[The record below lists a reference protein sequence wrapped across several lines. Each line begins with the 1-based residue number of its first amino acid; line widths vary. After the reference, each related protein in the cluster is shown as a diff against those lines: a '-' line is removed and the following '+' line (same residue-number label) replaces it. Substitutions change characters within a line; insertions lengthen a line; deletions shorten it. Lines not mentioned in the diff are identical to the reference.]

1 LNKKVLVVDDER
13 KIVDLIRAYL
23 EKQDYEVIAA
33 FDGERAI
40 EMARREKPDLIVL
53 DLNLPAVDGLDVF
66 RSVRTHSNIPIIMLT
81 ARGDDVDKLVGLEM
95 GADDYVTK
103 PFSPRELVA
112 RVKAVLRRA
121 GGEAPQGEEIKF
133 DEVSIDLRSHLVR
146 KNGDEVTVT
155 PTEFRLLEI
164 FARNPGRVFSRSE
177 LLDLAQGYNF
187 EGFERTIDVHIKNL
201 RQKLEDNPR
210 EPKYIVTVYGIGYR
224 FEVPQNA

>member
-40 EMARREKPDLIVL
+40 EMAGREKPDLIVL

-66 RSVRTHSNIPIIMLT
+66 RSVRAHSNVPVIMLT
-81 ARGDDVDKLVGLEM
+81 ARGDDVDKLVGLEL

-112 RVKAVLRRA
+112 RVKAVLRRT
-121 GGEAPQGEEIKF
+121 GGEATQAEEIKF
-133 DEVSIDLRSHLVR
+133 DDVLIDLRSHLVR
-146 KNGDEVTVT
+146 KNGDEVTIT